1 MFKSNSKCQIS
12 LKTDRKYS
20 EKGKMSVTST
30 PPPPQKKNVLKPHI
44 SIGCLNSGWYGKEA
58 KWIL

>member
-30 PPPPQKKNVLKPHI
+30 FFPHNVLKPHI

-58 KWIL
+58 KSIL

>member
-1 MFKSNSKCQIS
+1 MLKSNSKCQIS

-30 PPPPQKKNVLKPHI
+30 FFPPQCFKTPYFYWLLK
-44 SIGCLNSGWYGKEA
+44 LGWYGKEA
-58 KWIL
+58 KSTL